1 MSAAIRPINKSH
13 KSLIDYRIV
22 ARKAFQIS
30 TPHICPHDLSSENN
44 YALFKNMSS
53 AKLKI
58 IELTLMNLNQT
69 KNDGGR

>member
-1 MSAAIRPINKSH
+1 M
-13 KSLIDYRIV
+13 
-22 ARKAFQIS
+22 
-30 TPHICPHDLSSENN
+30 ICRVKITMHVKD

-53 AKLKI
+53 AKIKI